1 MANSAVYSELT
12 WDVLASQEPRLA
24 SLARIAAALDP
35 ADEEGWAYRVKP
47 VLCDLIGHA
56 SRRPEHDP
64 LASSRAY
71 VVAYDYLLALRET
84 A

>member
-1 MANSAVYSELT
+1 MAAV
-12 WDVLASQEPRLA
+12 
-24 SLARIAAALDP
+24 LDP

-47 VLCDLIGHA
+47 VLRDLIGHT
-56 SRRPEHDP
+56 SRRPEHDL

-71 VVAYDYLLALRET
+71 VVAYDYLLALREG